1 MPAEAR
7 DDEVGDS
14 DEEEGLV
21 GRFGLDS
28 DEDDE

>member
-1 MPAEAR
+1 MA
-7 DDEVGDS
+7 DGGDQDGDS

-28 DEDDE
+28 DDEDDR